1 MLEFSVRTHRG
12 RVREKNQD
20 CYYVPPSDSG
30 LHIFAVADGMGGHA
44 AGEVASSLCIQ
55 ALNENIAEYH
65 NNVMHFDRHQMKH
78 FLENAVLQGNE
89 QILTAQQENAELDGM
104 GTTITTVVFL
114 DQEILVGHVGD
125 SQAHLFNEDGH
136 SQITEDHSLVMEL
149 LKNGEIEPD
158 EIRSH
163 PQRHM
168 ITRALGTS
176 AQLIVDFYFTP
187 YKKDD
192 YVLLCT
198 DGLTS
203 MLQIETIQEIVLER
217 EGSLDSKVDQLIH
230 RANAI
235 GGLDN
240 ITVVLVRA

>member
-20 CYYVPPSDSG
+20 SYYVPSG
-30 LHIFAVADGMGGHA
+30 SGINVFAVADGMGGHA

-55 ALNENIAEYH
+55 ALNENIVEH
-65 NNVMHFDRHQMKH
+65 GSNLMQFDRYQMKQ
-78 FLENAVLQGNE
+78 FLQNAVLDGNDR
-89 QILTAQQENAELDGM
+89 ILSAQKENAEFDGM
-104 GTTITTVVFL
+104 GTTITAAVFMV
-114 DQEILVGHVGD
+114 QEILVGHVGD
-125 SQAHLFNEDGH
+125 SQAHLFNKDGH
-136 SQITEDHSLVMEL
+136 YQITEDHSLVMEL
-149 LKNGEIEPD
+149 LKNGEIQPD

-168 ITRALGTS
+168 LTRALGTS
-176 AQLIVDFYFTP
+176 PQLIVDFYFTP
-187 YKKDD
+187 FNKDD
-192 YVLLCT
+192 YLLLCT

-203 MLQIETIQEIVLER
+203 MLQVETIQEIVLGQER
-217 EGSLDSKVDQLIH
+217 SLGNKVDQLIH
-230 RANAI
+230 RANAT